1 MGCAILLRR
10 LINTLLARGKEPLF
24 AERFAVTDE
33 GAKLLSLDGF
43 LPDVY
48 SREKVTKYIVLP
60 TEQSAKILN
69 APYAVEYVLKTTY
82 PLGRNYGIS
91 NRDKLLRGPESAHY
105 RARQEGLSFVP
116 LSYID
121 ELGGTSFPDDLF

>member
-1 MGCAILLRR
+1 M
-10 LINTLLARGKEPLF
+10 
-24 AERFAVTDE
+24 
-33 GAKLLSLDGF
+33 
-43 LPDVY
+43 Y

-105 RARQEGLSFVP
+105 RARQEGRSFVP